1 MFRGGGVAM
10 QPGRQRSSV
19 TTHPSDTRTSFVGTT
34 CLPNVDMKC
43 LTQGCHRK
51 QSAHVREMYVEDEP
65 EKVKLLHV
73 SKEDED
79 EREEDTA

>member
-1 MFRGGGVAM
+1 MAI

-19 TTHPSDTRTSFVGTT
+19 TTHPSDTPTSFVGTT

-43 LTQGCHRK
+43 LIQSRHRM
-51 QSAHVREMYVEDEP
+51 QSGLVLGMYVEDEP

-73 SKEDED
+73 SKRTQHD
-79 EREEDTA
+79 

>member
-10 QPGRQRSSV
+10 QPSRQRSSV

-51 QSAHVREMYVEDEP
+51 QSGHVREMYVEP
-65 EKVKLLHV
+65 EKVKLLQI

-79 EREEDTA
+79 KSEEDTA